1 MGIKNT
7 TKKAVLA
14 VILAAIGFATAL
26 QATEIIS
33 DFDKAA
39 FMQPGQPA
47 PSRAYNVAVS
57 IRDVRNLLK
66 PLTRYSG
73 AQKTIISLLVVIALG
88 YLAHRVLARSV
99 PKNTDVVDEKGKG
112 KFDSPEFE
120 AYVEEHLRQRTTE
133 LTLANERLK
142 KEIAQRP
149 IIEGNIRY
157 RLKQLSCFYGLSRL
171 VERPNISLEQIFQE
185 SVHLVHDAYQYPEL
199 TCVRI
204 TFDGIQYKT
213 DNFEKT
219 ELSQYSQIKVRAEKA
234 GTIEVYYVGEKTQ
247 ADQKPFLKE
256 EKTLLDTVAE
266 HLGRIAERNQ
276 AAEKLQLFR
285 NLIDCSNDCICVI
298 EPQWG
303 RFIDINDRACESLG
317 YTREELLKMTIK
329 DVEELIPDDAHWN
342 ELIEQLRR
350 HGDVI
355 KECKQKH
362 KDGTTSFV
370 EASLR
375 LVHRGKEEYI
385 VAIVRDITERKEA
398 EREQAKLIQ
407 ELKTVN
413 QKVENVNQELKDFAY
428 IVSHDL
434 KAPLRGIKTLA
445 DWLSAD
451 YADKFDEDGKEQMQL
466 LSARVER
473 MHNLIDGVL
482 QYSKVGRTEQQA
494 TWINL
499 NELMPDVI
507 DMVAPPGHITVTVEN
522 ELPVVKYEGTRIMQV
537 FSNLL
542 SNAIK
547 YMDKPQGWV
556 KIGCVEEDGFWKF
569 SISDNGP
576 GIEEKYFDRIFRI
589 FQTLSARDKFESTGI
604 GLTVT
609 KKIVQLYGGKIWLE
623 SKVGEGSTFFFTLP
637 KQEKEIEN
645 ATSEAIV
652 AY

>member
-1 MGIKNT
+1 M
-7 TKKAVLA
+7 
-14 VILAAIGFATAL
+14 
-26 QATEIIS
+26 
-33 DFDKAA
+33 
-39 FMQPGQPA
+39 
-47 PSRAYNVAVS
+47 
-57 IRDVRNLLK
+57 
-66 PLTRYSG
+66 
-73 AQKTIISLLVVIALG
+73 
-88 YLAHRVLARSV
+88 
-99 PKNTDVVDEKGKG
+99 
-112 KFDSPEFE
+112 
-120 AYVEEHLRQRTTE
+120 
-133 LTLANERLK
+133 
-142 KEIAQRP
+142 
-149 IIEGNIRY
+149 
-157 RLKQLSCFYGLSRL
+157 
-171 VERPNISLEQIFQE
+171 
-185 SVHLVHDAYQYPEL
+185 
-199 TCVRI
+199 
-204 TFDGIQYKT
+204 
-213 DNFEKT
+213 EKT
-219 ELSQYSQIKVRAEKA
+219 
-234 GTIEVYYVGEKTQ
+234 
-247 ADQKPFLKE
+247 
-256 EKTLLDTVAE
+256 
-266 HLGRIAERNQ
+266 
-276 AAEKLQLFR
+276 
-285 NLIDCSNDCICVI
+285 
-298 EPQWG
+298 
-303 RFIDINDRACESLG
+303 
-317 YTREELLKMTIK
+317 
-329 DVEELIPDDAHWN
+329 
-342 ELIEQLRR
+342 
-350 HGDVI
+350 
-355 KECKQKH
+355 
-362 KDGTTSFV
+362 
-370 EASLR
+370 
-375 LVHRGKEEYI
+375 
-385 VAIVRDITERKEA
+385 
-398 EREQAKLIQ
+398 
-407 ELKTVN
+407 
-413 QKVENVNQELKDFAY
+413 NQELNDFAH

-451 YADKFDEDGKEQMQL
+451 YADKFDEDGKEQMKL

-522 ELPVVKYEGTRIMQV
+522 ELPVVKYEETRIMQV

-637 KQEKEIEN
+637 KQEKEIKN